1 MLPPRTRRPE
11 AEESYRLASTIL
23 TRDPAAGGTT
33 RILIVDQDR
42 QSGTVLSFMLA
53 ARRFEE
59 VRAVRSAGRAVAIMG
74 RFLPTIVFLDLE
86 LPDDGANVVARQLA
100 CHQLMPRPRL
110 IGLTRSADS
119 ALAAAARA
127 GDFERWLV
135 KPISQEA
142 LDDIPGIRQPNS

>member
-1 MLPPRTRRPE
+1 
-11 AEESYRLASTIL
+11 
-23 TRDPAAGGTT
+23 
-33 RILIVDQDR
+33 
-42 QSGTVLSFMLA
+42 
-53 ARRFEE
+53 
-59 VRAVRSAGRAVAIMG
+59 
-74 RFLPTIVFLDLE
+74 
-86 LPDDGANVVARQLA
+86 VARQLA

-110 IGLTRSADS
+110 IGLTWSADS